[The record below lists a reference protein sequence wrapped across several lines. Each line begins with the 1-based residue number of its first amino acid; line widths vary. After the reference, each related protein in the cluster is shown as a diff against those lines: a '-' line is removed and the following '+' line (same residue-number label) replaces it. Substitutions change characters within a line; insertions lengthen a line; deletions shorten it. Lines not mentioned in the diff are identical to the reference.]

1 MGEWLVK
8 ITVGSGK
15 KIKTI
20 SNGRGLSLVSDAK
33 FVNSLIESNG
43 GVTNMEYAII
53 GIIIVVVLVT
63 SMVISKNQRKMHLM
77 L

>member
-1 MGEWLVK
+1 
-8 ITVGSGK
+8 
-15 KIKTI
+15 
-20 SNGRGLSLVSDAK
+20 
-33 FVNSLIESNG
+33 
-43 GVTNMEYAII
+43 MEYAII